1 MIPQC
6 KGKDLNNVPISRLLL
21 DNWIVMNKYDGNYVQ
36 IHKVDEDIKFFTS
49 GNKQFYLHYIARE
62 ICRIFAGHD
71 VILEA
76 EYIGSSEGKLGDR
89 RFAAKLTTYRTA
101 FEKGLTPR
109 AVVGKDTFIVF
120 DILKHNNNIQVEF
133 SERIKLLKS
142 FNNYSP
148 YVKLIDF
155 SEPMDLKSAK
165 SLAMLSVK
173 KGYEGCY
180 AKQASHM
187 NVAGT
192 RVNTAIK
199 LKLRPTADL
208 LCISV
213 AAGDGK
219 YAGKIG
225 SLLLKDT
232 LGRTCK
238 VGSGLTDTERGLP
251 KDYFIGKIIEI
262 NYEQILD
269 TYIQP
274 TYVCIRADKDQ
285 SD

>member
-6 KGKDLNNVPISRLLL
+6 KGKDLDNVPVSKLLL
-21 DNWIVMNKYDGNYVQ
+21 DNWIVMPKYDGNYVQ
-36 IHKVDEDIKFFTS
+36 IHKIGEDVKFFTS

-71 VILEA
+71 VIIEA
-76 EYIGSSEGKLGDR
+76 EYLGNSEGKLGDR
-89 RFAAKLTTYRTA
+89 RHAAKLTTYRTA
-101 FEKGLTPR
+101 FEKGETPS
-109 AVVGKDTFIVF
+109 AVVGKDTFMVF
-120 DILKHNNNIQVEF
+120 DILKHNDNPQIVF
-133 SERIKLLKS
+133 RERIKLLES

-148 YVKLIDF
+148 YVKLVEF
-155 SEPMDLKSAK
+155 SEPMDLKFAK
-165 SLAMLSVK
+165 TLATIHVS

-187 NVAGT
+187 NMPGK

-199 LKLRPTADL
+199 LKIRPTADL
-208 LCISV
+208 LCIAV
-213 AAGDGK
+213 TVGEGK
-219 YAGKIG
+219 YKGKIG

-232 LGRTCK
+232 FGRTCS
-238 VGSGLTDTERGLP
+238 VGSGLSDTERSLP

-274 TYVCIRADKDQ
+274 TYVCIRADKQ
-285 SD
+285 ESD